1 MRKQQS
7 IAAARSNL
15 PQLVRQAESG
25 ESIELTRRGESV
37 AVLIGRKEYE
47 RLANPSRRFSEAW
60 SEFTREVELSE
71 LAIDPD
77 EIFGDDLRDRRP
89 GRRVGL

>member
-7 IAAARSNL
+7 IAEARIHL

-25 ESIELTRRGESV
+25 ESIELTRRGEGV

-47 RLANPSRRFSEAW
+47 RLATRSRRFSEAW
-60 SEFTREVELSE
+60 REFTSEVGLSE

-77 EIFGDDLRDRRP
+77 EIFGDLRDKQS
-89 GRRVGL
+89 GREVGL

>member
-15 PQLVRQAESG
+15 PQLIREVESG

-47 RLANPSRRFSEAW
+47 RLASKTRRFSEAW
-60 SEFTREVELSE
+60 AEFNREVELSE
-71 LAIDPD
+71 LEIDPD
-77 EIFGDDLRDRRP
+77 EIFGEVRDARP
-89 GRRVGL
+89 GRDVGL

>member
-7 IAAARSNL
+7 IAEARSNL

-25 ESIELTRRGESV
+25 ASIELTRRGEGV

-47 RLANPSRRFSEAW
+47 RLATRSRRFSEAW
-60 SEFTREVELSE
+60 REFTSEVELSD

-77 EIFGDDLRDRRP
+77 EIFGDLRDKQP
-89 GRRVGL
+89 GREVGL